1 MKNVLVVAGPTGCGK
16 NSIIDGICKRVKN
29 AKFLTN
35 MTTRK
40 MREGE
45 VQGVNYHFT
54 DNQSFLK
61 EIENGNILEYYY
73 RDDTDSYYG
82 TYKPDIE
89 NKIQDGGIAISQ
101 IQIVGARYL
110 KENFNTTTVFVVPDS
125 LDLLEKRVRSR
136 AAISDVEWEER
147 KKHTEREMQ
156 EDRHFYDYVVVNKEG
171 KLEEAVEEVLNIM
184 KKEGFEMEF
193 I

>member
-1 MKNVLVVAGPTGCGK
+1 
-16 NSIIDGICKRVKN
+16 
-29 AKFLTN
+29 

-110 KENFNTTTVFVVPDS
+110 KENFNTTTIFIVPDS

-171 KLEEAVEEVLNIM
+171 KLEEAVEEVLDIM